1 MAAVLDGPE
10 SESESEFAVSDVA
23 VGESDAGAEA
33 DGVADA
39 EGVPVDYTISWILY
53 IYILQ
58 SIEVMC
64 THPSRKQPGHYNYPP
79 ASNAPHR
86 QHH

>member
-23 VGESDAGAEA
+23 VGESDAGADA

-39 EGVPVDYTISWILY
+39 EGVPVDYTIS
-53 IYILQ
+53 
-58 SIEVMC
+58 
-64 THPSRKQPGHYNYPP
+64 
-79 ASNAPHR
+79 
-86 QHH
+86 

>member
-53 IYILQ
+53 IYIL
-58 SIEVMC
+58 
-64 THPSRKQPGHYNYPP
+64 
-79 ASNAPHR
+79 
-86 QHH
+86 

>member
-23 VGESDAGAEA
+23 DGESDADAEA

-58 SIEVMC
+58 STPVIDRDVYSPFAEA
-64 THPSRKQPGHYNYPP
+64 TRTL
-79 ASNAPHR
+79 
-86 QHH
+86 